1 MKKVM
6 FGLAAAAAISAF
18 AAIESANTVG
28 YHTQDWMNQGD
39 YYMMGGQF
47 ETTAGADVKL
57 SEIDFGI
64 NLENVPTA
72 DRQGRFRTTA
82 PQVQIAFADRE
93 GYTAYYFAKTTTAL
107 NGTWVTAGGA
117 ASDPTIGAGIGFWYR
132 DQSATQPSF
141 TFAGQVVP
149 DSPWEKTFDA
159 NYRMLVCPFP
169 KAVTLAEIDFE
180 DIAVDAPAADRQGR
194 FKATATQIQVP
205 FADREGFTTYYF
217 ATTTTKPEGTWVTAG
232 GAVANAAEITI
243 PAGRGC
249 WFKPAKEMTV
259 TFTK

>member
-1 MKKVM
+1 MRDFTVRN
-6 FGLAAAAAISAF
+6 GPSYV
-18 AAIESANTVG
+18 VG
-28 YHTQDWMNQGD
+28 YQTQDWMNQGD

-47 ETTAGADVKL
+47 ETVAGADLKL
-57 SEIDFGI
+57 SEITFAFDMTQ
-64 NLENVPTA
+64 VPTV
-72 DRQGRFRTTA
+72 DRKGAFKTTA
-82 PQVQIAFADRE
+82 PQVQIAFSDRE
-93 GYTAYYFAKTTTAL
+93 GYTAYYFAKTTAQPD
-107 NGTWVTAGGA
+107 GTWVTGGGA
-117 ASDPTIGAGIGFWYR
+117 VSDPTIGAGIGFWYR
-132 DQSATQPSF
+132 DQSASSPSF

-169 KAVTLAEIDFE
+169 KAVTLSEIGFDGLAD
-180 DIAVDAPAADRQGR
+180 DIPTVDRKGL

-217 ATTTTKPEGTWVTAG
+217 AATTAQPAGTWVTAG
-232 GAVANAAEITI
+232 GAVADATTITI

>member
-1 MKKVM
+1 M
-6 FGLAAAAAISAF
+6 G
-18 AAIESANTVG
+18 
-28 YHTQDWMNQGD
+28 QGV

-47 ETTAGADVKL
+47 ETVAGTDIKL
-57 SEIDFGI
+57 SEITFDF
-64 NLENVPTA
+64 NLDNVPTA
-72 DRQGRFRTTA
+72 DRQGTFKTTA

-93 GYTAYYFAKTTTAL
+93 GYTPYYFAKTAAKP
-107 NGTWVTAGGA
+107 NGTWVNNGGSA
-117 ASDPTIGAGIGFWYR
+117 ADPTIGAGIGFWYR
-132 DQSATQPSF
+132 DQSATAPSF

-149 DSPWEKTFDA
+149 DSPWEKTFDT

-169 KAVTLAEIDFE
+169 KAVALSEIAFDG
-180 DIAVDAPAADRQGR
+180 IAVDAPTADRQGK
-194 FKATATQIQVP
+194 FKATATQIQIP

-217 ATTTTKPEGTWVTAG
+217 AKTAAKPEGTWVNNG
-232 GAVANAAEITI
+232 GSAVDATTITI